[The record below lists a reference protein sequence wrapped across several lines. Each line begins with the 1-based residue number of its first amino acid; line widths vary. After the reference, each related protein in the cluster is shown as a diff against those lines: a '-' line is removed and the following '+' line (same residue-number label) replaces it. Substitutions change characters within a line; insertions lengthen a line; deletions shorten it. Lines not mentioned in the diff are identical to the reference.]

1 MTETTGARGAS
12 GSSRPGVSAVGVS
25 ASSLGSADAVGLRVA
40 ALSPEI
46 VIGDVEGNLDRIRS
60 AISAAASREVQL
72 IVLPELATS
81 GYVFADPEEA
91 RAAALAADDPRWAS
105 LQEAIPADAVAV
117 VGYAERD
124 GDLLFN
130 TAAVLTRDRRLADYR
145 KSHLWG
151 TEKLV
156 FDTGSQAGVVVDA
169 PFGRL
174 GVALCYDNEFPE
186 VPRRLALAGADV
198 LALPVNWPLVARPEG
213 EHAPELI
220 QAMATARSS
229 RLPVVIADRWG
240 SERGVDWTDG
250 TAVIDEQGWIV
261 AFRAVMGATA
271 VLSLDAARS
280 KALPPHNDLF
290 ADRRADLY

>member
-1 MTETTGARGAS
+1 MTEIAGARGAS
-12 GSSRPGVSAVGVS
+12 GSSRSGVSS
-25 ASSLGSADAVGLRVA
+25 AGSADAVTLRVA
-40 ALSPEI
+40 AVSPEI

-60 AISAAASREVQL
+60 AISAAARREVQL

-81 GYVFADPEEA
+81 GYVFADRAEA
-91 RAAALAADDPRWAS
+91 LGASLGADDPRWSAV
-105 LQEAIPADAVAV
+105 QGVIPENAVVV

-124 GDLLFN
+124 GDRLFN

-151 TEKLV
+151 AEKLV
-156 FDTGSQAGVVVDA
+156 FDSGSEAGLVVDA

-198 LALPVNWPLVARPEG
+198 LALPVNWPLVPRPEG

-220 QAMATARSS
+220 QAMASARSS
-229 RLPVVIADRWG
+229 RLPVVISDRWG

-250 TAVIDEQGWIV
+250 TAIIDEQGWIV
-261 AFRAVMGATA
+261 AFRAVMGASA

-280 KALPPHNDLF
+280 KALAPHNDLF
-290 ADRRADLY
+290 ADRRSDLY

>member
-1 MTETTGARGAS
+1 MTETTGARG
-12 GSSRPGVSAVGVS
+12 GSSPSRPGIS
-25 ASSLGSADAVGLRVA
+25 ASGIGSAGVGAADAAGLRVA
-40 ALSPEI
+40 AVSPEI
-46 VIGDVEGNLDRIRS
+46 VIGDLDGNLDRIRS
-60 AISAAASREVQL
+60 AISATARRGAQL

-130 TAAVLTRDRRLADYR
+130 TAAVLTRDARLADYR

-151 TEKLV
+151 AEKQI
-156 FDTGSQAGVVVDA
+156 FDSGSEAGVVVDA

-174 GVALCYDNEFPE
+174 GVALCYDGEFPE

-198 LALPVNWPLVARPEG
+198 LALPVNWPLVPRPEG

-220 QAMATARSS
+220 QAMASARSS

-250 TAVIDEQGWIV
+250 TAIIDEQGWIV

-271 VLSLDAARS
+271 VLSPDAARN

-290 ADRRADLY
+290 ADRRSDLY